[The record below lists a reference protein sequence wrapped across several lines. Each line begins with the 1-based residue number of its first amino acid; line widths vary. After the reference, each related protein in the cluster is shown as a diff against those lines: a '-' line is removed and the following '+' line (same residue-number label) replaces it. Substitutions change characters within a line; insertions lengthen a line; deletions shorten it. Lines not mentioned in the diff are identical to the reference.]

1 MAEPTKMRWHKLRR
15 LGRYLV
21 GNSRTV
27 MKYDWQSHESKATG
41 YSDSDWAGC
50 RVTGRSTSGGAL
62 MIGGH
67 FIKGWSRTQNH
78 VTMSSAEAELVALV
92 KCSAELLGVRSM
104 LRDLGVE
111 TSGVVY
117 ADSSAALAIA
127 KRKGAGKLR
136 HINVSSLWV
145 QEKQDRKDLEYR
157 KVLGTENPADMMTK
171 HLLRE
176 PLDKCM
182 GQ

>member
-1 MAEPTKMRWHKLRR
+1 
-15 LGRYLV
+15 
-21 GNSRTV
+21 
-27 MKYDWQSHESKATG
+27 
-41 YSDSDWAGC
+41 
-50 RVTGRSTSGGAL
+50 
-62 MIGGH
+62 MIGSH
-67 FIKGWSRTQNH
+67 FIKGWSRTPNH

-145 QEKQDRKDLEYR
+145 QECQDRKDLEYR

-182 GQ
+182 QELNQWRMSGRAKSGLDIQGSGKAPAGEAKVALVRAYQK